1 MEGHIPLLPGTVH
14 QRFDSRSLQ
23 AKLAQLLGPS
33 FLGAELRPS
42 PSSGGWTPVSTLY
55 HMDGPSCRGQHQEL
69 QMGPCL
75 SAPVA
80 PEAAE
85 LLEQLFPSRGP
96 LLEINK

>member
-1 MEGHIPLLPGTVH
+1 
-14 QRFDSRSLQ
+14 
-23 AKLAQLLGPS
+23 
-33 FLGAELRPS
+33 
-42 PSSGGWTPVSTLY
+42 
-55 HMDGPSCRGQHQEL
+55 MDGPSCRGQHQEP

>member
-1 MEGHIPLLPGTVH
+1 
-14 QRFDSRSLQ
+14 
-23 AKLAQLLGPS
+23 
-33 FLGAELRPS
+33 
-42 PSSGGWTPVSTLY
+42 
-55 HMDGPSCRGQHQEL
+55 MDGPSCRGQHQEL

-96 LLEINK
+96 LLEINKWMKGGILDILGSFP